1 MVVTAVPLVQHDLA
15 EGASL
20 AERAYQEIR
29 ALIVTGELAPG
40 ALISE
45 PDLQARLGLGR
56 TPIREALRTL
66 AHQRLVE
73 VYPRRGMFVA
83 ALDPRDLSALSEVR
97 EENEPFAA
105 RLAAERRTEDD
116 VTAIEELLIAID
128 VIAAAP
134 DVRSLIELDQ
144 RIHHD
149 VYRWA
154 HNTFLQ
160 DMCDQHY
167 MHALRIWFLALDRVP
182 NLSEA
187 VAEHRDLL
195 LAIRDGDPELAAAVM
210 SRHVRGFE
218 AEIRRAI

>member
-1 MVVTAVPLVQHDLA
+1 VTAIPLVQPDLA
-15 EGASL
+15 EGASQ
-20 AERAYQEIR
+20 AQRAYHDIR
-29 ALIVTGELAPG
+29 ALIVTGDLGPG

-45 PDLQARLGLGR
+45 PDLQSRLGLGR

-97 EENEPFAA
+97 EESEPFAA
-105 RLAAERRTEDD
+105 RLAAARRTDEDLAEID
-116 VTAIEELLIAID
+116 ELLLAID
-128 VIAAAP
+128 VMASAP
-134 DVRSLIELDQ
+134 DARGLIELDQ
-144 RIHHD
+144 RIHHQ

-154 HNTFLQ
+154 HNDFLQ
-160 DMCDQHY
+160 AVCDQHY

-182 NLSEA
+182 NLNEA
-187 VAEHRDLL
+187 VTEHRDLL
-195 LAIRDGDPELAAAVM
+195 LAIRDGDADVAAEVM

>member
-1 MVVTAVPLVQHDLA
+1 MTAIPLVQPDLA
-15 EGASL
+15 EGASQ
-20 AERAYQEIR
+20 AERAYRDIR
-29 ALIVTGELAPG
+29 ALIVTGELGPG
-40 ALISE
+40 VLISE
-45 PDLQARLGLGR
+45 PALQEALGLGR
-56 TPIREALRTL
+56 TPVREALRTL
-66 AHQRLVE
+66 AHERLVE

-97 EENEPFAA
+97 ERSEPFAA

-116 VTAIEELLIAID
+116 LAEVDQLLLDIEIMAT
-128 VIAAAP
+128 AP
-134 DVRSLIELDQ
+134 DARGLIELDQ
-144 RIHHD
+144 HIHHQ

-154 HNTFLQ
+154 KNDFLQ
-160 DMCDQHY
+160 AVCDQHY

-182 NLSEA
+182 NLNEA

-195 LAIRDGDPELAAAVM
+195 LAIRDGDPEVAAEVM

>member
-1 MVVTAVPLVQHDLA
+1 VTAVPLVQADLG

-20 AERAYQEIR
+20 AERAYAEIR

-40 ALISE
+40 SLLSE
-45 PDLQARLGLGR
+45 PDLQDRLGFGR
-56 TPIREALRTL
+56 TPTREALRTL
-66 AHQRLVE
+66 AHERLVE

-83 ALDPRDLSALSEVR
+83 ALDPRDLAELSEVR
-97 EENEPFAA
+97 EELEPFAA
-105 RLAAERRTEDD
+105 RLAAKRRTDD
-116 VTAIEELLIAID
+116 DILDIDTLLLDIQA
-128 VIAAAP
+128 IAAAP
-134 DVRSLIELDQ
+134 DARQLIELDQ

-154 HNTFLQ
+154 HNGFLRST
-160 DMCDQHY
+160 CDQQY

-195 LAIRDGDPELAAAVM
+195 LAIREGDSDTAGEVM

>member
-1 MVVTAVPLVQHDLA
+1 VQPDLA

-20 AERAYQEIR
+20 AERAYAEIR
-29 ALIVTGELAPG
+29 ALIVTGELGPG
-40 ALISE
+40 SLISE
-45 PDLQARLGLGR
+45 PELQEQLGLGR

-66 AHQRLVE
+66 AHERLVE

-83 ALDPRDLSALSEVR
+83 ALDPRDLADLSEVR
-97 EENEPFAA
+97 EELEPFAA
-105 RLAAERRTEDD
+105 RLAAMRRTDD
-116 VTAIEELLIAID
+116 DLVDIDDLLIAID
-128 VIAAAP
+128 AIAAAP
-134 DVRSLIELDQ
+134 DARQLIELDQ

-154 HNTFLQ
+154 HNGFLRST
-160 DMCDQHY
+160 CDQHY

-182 NLSEA
+182 NLGEA

-195 LAIRDGDPELAAAVM
+195 LAIREGNPDLAAEVM

>member
-1 MVVTAVPLVQHDLA
+1 MTAVPLLQPDLA

-20 AERAYQEIR
+20 AERAYRELQ

-40 ALISE
+40 SLISE
-45 PDLQARLGLGR
+45 TDLQAQLGLGR

-66 AHQRLVE
+66 AYQRLVE

-97 EENEPFAA
+97 EDTEPFAA
-105 RLAAERRTEDD
+105 RLAAERRTDEDVATID
-116 VTAIEELLIAID
+116 ALLRDLDAL
-128 VIAAAP
+128 AADP
-134 DVRSLIELDQ
+134 DARSLIELDQ
-144 RIHHD
+144 VIHHA
-149 VYRWA
+149 VYGWS
-154 HNTFLQ
+154 HNDFLQ
-160 DMCDQHY
+160 SVCDQHY

-182 NLSEA
+182 NLGEA

-195 LAIRDGDPELAAAVM
+195 IAIRDGQADTAAEVM